1 MRHAWATLN
10 LQADYK
16 KLMRKKL
23 TMRKLILLFVLTP
36 FLSSGQVL
44 LDLLDNSRHIQVAD
58 IYKANNIKR
67 TYYTIEVPFLLYM
80 SISTDHKQDS
90 SSWTKDTITYS
101 KSYLKNGLIE
111 NEKQMLPNGD
121 IYSLKEYFF
130 DSIGTLLS
138 TKETNNERLGL
149 YDFLEMKY
157 TYKDGQLIK
166 IDKVRFKNMDTVR
179 TTTVFSYTVNQLN
192 KVLETNINGGDTLLL
207 SVFKYNLKR
216 NYIEES
222 SFIKDF
228 CEVRTIY
235 YYTLDNKGRI
245 VKVAHGLDG
254 FKRKLKPDRE
264 ISYDYQKELPK
275 DFGLLKIEKYEQ

>member
-1 MRHAWATLN
+1 MRI
-10 LQADYK
+10 
-16 KLMRKKL
+16 
-23 TMRKLILLFVLTP
+23 LILLFVLAP
-36 FLSSGQVL
+36 FFSNGQVL

-130 DSIGTLLS
+130 DSTGTLLR
-138 TKETNNERLGL
+138 TRETNNERLRF
-149 YDFLEMKY
+149 YDFQEMKY

-166 IDKVRFKNMDTVR
+166 IDKVRFKSMDTVK
-179 TTTVFSYTVNQLN
+179 TTTIFSYTASQLN
-192 KVLETNINGGDTLLL
+192 KVLETNNNGGDTLLL
-207 SVFKYNLKR
+207 SVFKYNSKK

-235 YYTLDNKGRI
+235 YYTLDNKGQI

-254 FKRKLKPDRE
+254 FKRNLKPDRE
-264 ISYDYQKELPK
+264 ISYDYQKEIPK
-275 DFGLLKIEKYEQ
+275 DFGLEKIEKHEL